1 MQTSAAVERF
11 FYMFTGLVSD
21 VGIVVG
27 FQKSA
32 SGAQLDIETSYDV
45 SSIELGASI
54 SIAGACH
61 TVVAMK
67 PGQVSFDTSNET
79 LARTTIG
86 NWKVGDRI
94 NMERSLTFGAELGGH
109 IVSGHVDGVGGVC
122 ERIRDGDAWR
132 FCFTA
137 PKPLLRFIAEKGS
150 IAIDGVSLTVNGAND
165 EGFHVTIIPHTLKNT
180 SFDALQIGCRVNL
193 EIDMLA
199 RYVKR
204 LLETEG
210 LAS

>member
-1 MQTSAAVERF
+1 
-11 FYMFTGLVSD
+11 MFTGLVSD
-21 VGIVVG
+21 VGCVVDI
-27 FQKSA
+27 QKSA
-32 SGAQLDIETSYDV
+32 DGAQLDIETSYDV
-45 SSIELGASI
+45 NGIEIGASI

-86 NWKVGDRI
+86 DWKIGDRI
-94 NMERSLTFGAELGGH
+94 NMERSLTLGAELGGH
-109 IVSGHVDGVGGVC
+109 IVSGHVDGVGGVY

-132 FCFTA
+132 FSFTA

-150 IAIDGVSLTVNGAND
+150 IAIDGVSLTVNGADD
-165 EGFHVTIIPHTLKNT
+165 EGFHVTIIPHTLENT
-180 SFDALQIGCRVNL
+180 AFDALQIGSRVNL